1 MRDEAI
7 ERSHQVDE
15 LYPIFHGR
23 TKEDFTVNQA
33 IEPLLET
40 LAFVTQLPQPAPL
53 SSIDTRFSIMPSTSH
68 HFEHKKVFQG
78 RLCWNLLG
86 HPLAIIQAAF
96 ASPDVLQTLQVG
108 NARNSYPVHKQ
119 YHCPIV
125 SKARDHRRG
134 IHTGRQIGRLL
145 LSCISLLFPADLADL
160 KGRFSQNRLQLLGF
174 IIERQCATFA
184 SGDAFIGRDII
195 YRRRVSSVIDLI
207 NSILAISDEQ
217 LLRLV
222 ISPLALNL
230 HPPTSPGVLVV
241 RPSMQLGTV
250 ALPIVIPE
258 CTPEPEDHDMTE
270 APCIL
275 HYHIAQQPRT
285 PSQASQSTEPS
296 PSTAAT
302 TPPQRFTPLG
312 GSFPG
317 PVFRPQIEV
326 SETIDKEEMMREA
339 PSNVISQ
346 ELEMADAPAPV
357 RAAISVEASMSNVP
371 VEKVPDQATISV
383 DTGMPDAPVEE
394 APRPLINP
402 PPSNSTI
409 RSLPP
414 LSIVLQFPPP
424 KESDTSPAEPVQ
436 IAAANPK
443 LVELIRKCNER
454 YTSEAKFR
462 HYEIYE
468 HHHKDVIKY
477 LVDKFRSENAAEKH
491 LLFCLH
497 SRTICNWIYVANSVI
512 ARKQASEVE
521 PLQTDIAHVFSE
533 SERKKFVCE
542 VFINGNRGNYAVRK
556 NSGFLFLDVEQLKEW
571 AQEFEIGA
579 LKWVM
584 EHPMHTHPLLKH
596 RLYDDCLY
604 RVLNKIGTLE
614 NVVQRVRDVLAKE
627 GALRVAMQ
635 AASQTTSTAGSK
647 RNGKGRTNVFPQI
660 FRSR

>member
-1 MRDEAI
+1 M
-7 ERSHQVDE
+7 
-15 LYPIFHGR
+15 L
-23 TKEDFTVNQA
+23 
-33 IEPLLET
+33 
-40 LAFVTQLPQPAPL
+40 
-53 SSIDTRFSIMPSTSH
+53 
-68 HFEHKKVFQG
+68 
-78 RLCWNLLG
+78 
-86 HPLAIIQAAF
+86 
-96 ASPDVLQTLQVG
+96 
-108 NARNSYPVHKQ
+108 
-119 YHCPIV
+119 
-125 SKARDHRRG
+125 
-134 IHTGRQIGRLL
+134 
-145 LSCISLLFPADLADL
+145 LLFPTDLADL

-195 YRRRVSSVIDLI
+195 YRRRVSSVIDLF
-207 NSILAISDEQ
+207 NSILANSDEQ

-222 ISPLALNL
+222 IAPLALNL
-230 HPPTSPGVLVV
+230 HPPTSTGVLIV

-258 CTPEPEDHDMTE
+258 CTPELEDHDMIE
-270 APCIL
+270 PPCIF
-275 HYHIAQQPRT
+275 HNHVAQQPRT
-285 PSQASQSTEPS
+285 PSQASQSTESS

-302 TPPQRFTPLG
+302 TPPQNFTPSRR
-312 GSFPG
+312 SFPR

-326 SETIDKEEMMREA
+326 SETVDKEEMMREA
-339 PSNVISQ
+339 PSITISQ
-346 ELEMADAPAPV
+346 ELEMADAPAPI
-357 RAAISVEASMSNVP
+357 RAATSVEASMLDVL
-371 VEKVPDQATISV
+371 VEKVPDQVIFSV
-383 DTGMPDAPVEE
+383 DTSMPDAPVEK

-424 KESDTSPAEPVQ
+424 KESDTATAEPAQ
-436 IAAANPK
+436 ITAANPK
-443 LVELIRKCNER
+443 LVELIRKCNEL

-462 HYEIYE
+462 HYEIHE

-491 LLFCLH
+491 LLSCLH
-497 SRTICNWIYVANSVI
+497 SRTLCDWIYVANSVI
-512 ARKQASEVE
+512 ARKHASKVE

-542 VFINGNRGNYAVRK
+542 FFINGNRGNYAVRK
-556 NSGFLFLDVEQLKEW
+556 NGGFLFLDVEQLEEW

-596 RLYDDCLY
+596 KLYDDCLY
-604 RVLNKIGTLE
+604 RALNKIGAPE
-614 NVVQRVRDVLAKE
+614 NVVQRVKDVLAKE
-627 GALRVAMQ
+627 ATLRAAMQ

-647 RNGKGRTNVFPQI
+647 RNGKCRTNVLP
-660 FRSR
+660 